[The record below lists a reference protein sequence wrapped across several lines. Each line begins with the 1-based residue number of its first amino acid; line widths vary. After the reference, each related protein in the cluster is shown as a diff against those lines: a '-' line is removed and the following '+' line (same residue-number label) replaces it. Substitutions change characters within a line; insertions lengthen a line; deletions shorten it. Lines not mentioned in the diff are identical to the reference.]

1 MSASDERQST
11 VAEGRNGPGNGSTKG
26 RWLKILG
33 GLGVFLLAF
42 GGKLKFLLPLLSLLK
57 LGKIGGTI
65 WSMMLMMGTYA
76 LIYPWQF
83 AVGLVLMIFIHEM
96 GHVLAARLK
105 GLPVSAPAFIPFVGA
120 FITMKRSPQDAATE
134 AYIAYG
140 GPLLGSIGAFLCLW
154 LGRSLE
160 MPLLVLVAWFGFF
173 LNLINLLP
181 IHPLDGGRIV
191 VAISRWLWVVGL
203 VAGLVVVLWLRSV
216 IFGLIWLL
224 FVWQLVQHW
233 RRRKHPLQV
242 VATEAAVPAERFEEA
257 ELPLPGPEH
266 RRELDF
272 SFYSRVDDRQSYCEV
287 FYPGLGTLAAIP
299 FAGGY
304 VTGVRMT
311 GVTAAEPETAAGPE
325 TVRVRLE
332 ITYRPDESQ
341 FPIREDAYYRVP
353 PRVRLAYGLAY
364 FGLLIVLSVFFVMTR
379 ELLPEG
385 NEEPF

>member
-1 MSASDERQST
+1 MSATDGQRPT
-11 VAEGRNGPGNGSTKG
+11 VLNGQRDPNNGAAKS

-65 WSMMLMMGTYA
+65 WSMFLMMGAYA

-83 AVGLVLMIFIHEM
+83 AVGLVVMIFIHEM
-96 GHVLAARLK
+96 GHVLAARRK

-120 FITMKRSPQDAATE
+120 FITMKKSPQDAATE
-134 AYIAYG
+134 AYVAYG

-160 MPLLVLVAWFGFF
+160 MPLLILIAWFGFF

-203 VAGLVVVLWLRSV
+203 VAGLAVVIWLRSI

-233 RRRKHPLQV
+233 RRRKTPHQV
-242 VATEAAVPAERFEEA
+242 LPTEVSVQRQRFEESG
-257 ELPLPGPEH
+257 LPLPGPEH

-272 SFYSRVDDRQSYCEV
+272 TYYSRLEDKRAYCDV
-287 FYPGLGTLAAIP
+287 VYPGLGRLAAVP
-299 FAGGY
+299 FDGGH
-304 VTGVRMT
+304 VLGVRMT
-311 GVTAAEPETAAGPE
+311 GVAAAADSD

-332 ITYRPDESQ
+332 IVYRPDESHS
-341 FPIREDAYYRVP
+341 PIREDAYYQVP

-364 FGLLIVLSVFFVMTR
+364 FGLLAVLSVLLVMTR
-379 ELLPEG
+379 ELLPPG
-385 NEEPF
+385 A

>member
-1 MSASDERQST
+1 MPASDDQQPA
-11 VAEGRNGPGNGSTKG
+11 VHEGGHDPKNGPAKS

-65 WSMMLMMGTYA
+65 WSMFLMIGTYA

-96 GHVLAARLK
+96 GHVLAAKHK

-120 FITMKRSPQDAATE
+120 FITMKKTPQDAATE

-160 MPLLVLVAWFGFF
+160 MPVLILVAWVGFF

-191 VAISRWLWVVGL
+191 TAISRWLWVVGL
-203 VAGLVVVLWLRSV
+203 VAGLVVILWLRS
-216 IFGLIWLL
+216 IILGLIWLL

-233 RRRKHPLQV
+233 RKKKSPQQTSQADV
-242 VATEAAVPAERFEEA
+242 SVPRQRFA
-257 ELPLPGPEH
+257 DAGLPIPGSQH
-266 RRELDF
+266 VRELDF
-272 SFYSRVDDRQSYCEV
+272 AFYSRIQNQRSYCDI
-287 FYPGLGTLAAIP
+287 FYPGLGKLATRP
-299 FAGGY
+299 FGQGY

-311 GVTAAEPETAAGPE
+311 GVSAAADPE
-325 TVRVRLE
+325 TVQVRLE
-332 ITYRPDESQ
+332 ITYLPDEKQSA
-341 FPIREDAYYRVP
+341 IREDTYYQVS
-353 PRVRLAYGLAY
+353 PRVRMTYGLAY
-364 FGLLIVLSVFFVMTR
+364 FGLLFVLGVLVIMTR
-379 ELLPEG
+379 DLLP
-385 NEEPF
+385 PDI